1 MRHQTTNKTMNT
13 NKRIIKGH
21 YELELVVGNLYDI
34 HYGINQGVYEYMGQE
49 TDGFW
54 KGASS
59 FRNVETNQYFNY
71 FGTSSPYEF
80 TSIVKP
86 HKTF

>member
-1 MRHQTTNKTMNT
+1 MNT

-21 YELELVVGNLYDI
+21 YELELVVGNLYDVN
-34 HYGINQGVYEYMGQE
+34 YGINQGVYEYMGQE

>member
-1 MRHQTTNKTMNT
+1 
-13 NKRIIKGH
+13 
-21 YELELVVGNLYDI
+21 
-34 HYGINQGVYEYMGQE
+34 MGQE

-80 TSIVKP
+80 TDIVKP
-86 HKTF
+86 YKQYEKRNY

>member
-1 MRHQTTNKTMNT
+1 MNK

-21 YELELVVGNLYDI
+21 YNLELIPGSLYDI
-34 HYGINQGVYEYMGQE
+34 HYGVNQGVYEYVGQE
-49 TDGFW
+49 TEGFW
-54 KGASS
+54 ENASV
-59 FRNVETNQYFNY
+59 FRNIENNKYFNY

-86 HKTF
+86 HNR